1 MKTAERPRMAAP
13 HALSATA
20 PAGPS
25 ARPSL
30 RHAGWITDAT
40 FAVLTVVLFVAV
52 ALAAGVH
59 QPWDGVI
66 PLALFLGAL
75 LLVRRRWPM
84 TVLLVSVAAVFA
96 YHLGHPSPA
105 GWIWPVAAAY
115 FTAAGTSRVRWVVV
129 AGVAQLVYS
138 AVDARW
144 IIDINLF
151 RYFVHTLGEGL
162 LLAALV
168 AAGLAYVASQR
179 RGDLLREAEYRAR
192 AAEERLSV
200 AREVH
205 DIVAH
210 TLAVVGVHLNVA
222 ADTLREEP
230 AEAAAALRLAQDVRN
245 RAMKDL
251 NSLIAVLRDGP
262 AGTAPQPDVSALGAL
277 VADAR
282 AAGLDV
288 TLREHGD
295 LSAIPAPA
303 SVAVHRIVQ
312 EALANTLRHSG
323 ATMAEVAVG
332 RHARSVTV
340 EIADNGKGDSSG
352 GAVAEGNGLTGMRER
367 VRALGGTLTAGPAL
381 QGFAVKA
388 EIPVAGS
395 AE

>member
-1 MKTAERPRMAAP
+1 MAASHTVP
-13 HALSATA
+13 ASAHPAA
-20 PAGPS
+20 PV
-25 ARPSL
+25 RQT
-30 RHAGWITDAT
+30 GWIADVAL
-40 FAVLTVVLFVAV
+40 AALTVVLFVAV
-52 ALAAGVH
+52 ALATGVR

-66 PLALFLGAL
+66 PVALFLGAL

-84 TVLLVSVAAVFA
+84 PVLLLSVAAVFA

-115 FTAAGTSRVRWVVV
+115 FTAATASRPRWVVAV
-129 AGVAQLVYS
+129 GVAQLVYS
-138 AVDARW
+138 AVDARL
-144 IIDINLF
+144 IIDRNLV
-151 RYFVHTLGEGL
+151 RYLMHTLGEGL

-168 AAGLAYVASQR
+168 AAGLAYATSLR
-179 RGDLLREAEYRAR
+179 RRDLLREAEYRAR

-230 AEAAAALRLAQDVRN
+230 AEAAAALGLAQDVRN

-251 NSLIAVLRDGP
+251 NALIAVLREGP
-262 AGTAPQPDVSALGAL
+262 AGTEPQPDASSIGVL

-288 TLREHGD
+288 TLHEHGD
-295 LSAIPAPA
+295 LSTIPATA

-323 ATMAEVAVG
+323 ATMAEVTVG
-332 RHARSVTV
+332 RHPRSITV
-340 EIADNGKGDSSG
+340 EIADNGKGDPSG
-352 GAVAEGNGLTGMRER
+352 GGVTEGNGLTGMRER
-367 VRALGGTLTAGPAL
+367 IRALGGTLTAGPAPR
-381 QGFAVKA
+381 GFAVRA

>member
-1 MKTAERPRMAAP
+1 MAASHTVP
-13 HALSATA
+13 ASAHPLSQVRQT
-20 PAGPS
+20 
-25 ARPSL
+25 
-30 RHAGWITDAT
+30 GWIADVAL
-40 FAVLTVVLFVAV
+40 AALTVVLFVTV
-52 ALAAGVH
+52 ALATGVR

-66 PLALFLGAL
+66 PVALILGAL

-84 TVLLVSVAAVFA
+84 TVLLLSVAAVFA

-115 FTAAGTSRVRWVVV
+115 FTAATVCRTRWVVAV
-129 AGVAQLVYS
+129 GVAQLVYS

-144 IIDINLF
+144 IIERNVI

-168 AAGLAYVASQR
+168 AAGLAYAASQR
-179 RGDLLREAEYRAR
+179 RRDLLRETEYRAR

-230 AEAAAALRLAQDVRN
+230 AEAAAALSLAQEVRN

-251 NSLIAVLRDGP
+251 NALIAVLREGP
-262 AGTAPQPDVSALGAL
+262 AGTEPQPDVSAIGVL

-288 TLREHGD
+288 TLHEHGD
-295 LSAIPAPA
+295 LSTIPAPA

-323 ATMAEVAVG
+323 ATRAEVTIG
-332 RHARSVTV
+332 RHPRAITV
-340 EIADNGKGDSSG
+340 EVADDGKGDPSG
-352 GAVAEGNGLTGMRER
+352 GGVTEGNGLTGMRER
-367 VRALGGTLTAGPAL
+367 VRALGGTLTAGPSPR
-381 QGFAVKA
+381 GFAVQA

-395 AE
+395 PE